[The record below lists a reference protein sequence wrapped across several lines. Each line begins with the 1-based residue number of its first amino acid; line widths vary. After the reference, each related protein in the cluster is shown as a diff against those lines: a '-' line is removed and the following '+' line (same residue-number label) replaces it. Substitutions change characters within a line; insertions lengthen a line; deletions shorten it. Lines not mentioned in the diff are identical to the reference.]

1 MVNSKNFCHEK
12 PSFISFTIA
21 YLCKQLASVLIH
33 RLFFKSFAYARDWFQ
48 SITGLTIPQLKLG
61 FMIQLLKVELD
72 NKEYQ

>member
-1 MVNSKNFCHEK
+1 MLLCFKQFVLRLKGVDNSVKAVLCMVNSTNFCHEK

-48 SITGLTIPQLKLG
+48 SIT
-61 FMIQLLKVELD
+61 
-72 NKEYQ
+72 